1 MTHPSWSGTYLEH
14 LRKFVV
20 VAEELNFSQ
29 AARKLHIAASPLS
42 QRIKDLEHELK
53 QQLFERSTHRV
64 SLTPAGTALLPLA
77 RDVLERFNAIP
88 WKVREASTGRLAPLL
103 FGMPAG
109 VHPLL
114 RERVIALSAA
124 VEDRYDLK
132 RWPGASAD
140 LIAAAVDGR
149 LALTL
154 ARLPITDPALEVIP
168 VMTERLGVAVPADQF
183 AGIEDVALAQLTELS
198 YLPPPGDGNTSYFTE
213 LDSRLD
219 AAGIKKRIR
228 LNTTDYTGITEL
240 IASGIAFSLTML
252 DSRSP
257 MHRYAVDNVIVLPV
271 TELDPA
277 LITGLTWRKD
287 RAAQGG
293 DLADLVKEARAVFA
307 KPIAV

>member
-1 MTHPSWSGTYLEH
+1 MTHPSWSGAYLEH

-20 VAEELNFSQ
+20 VADELNFSQ

-64 SLTPAGTALLPLA
+64 ALTPAGAALLPLA

-88 WKVREASTGRLAPLL
+88 WKVREASTGRRAALL
-103 FGMPAG
+103 LGLPAG

-114 RERVIALSAA
+114 RERVIALSDA
-124 VEDRYDLK
+124 VAGRYDLK
-132 RWPGASAD
+132 RWPGVSAD
-140 LIAAAVDGR
+140 LIAATVDGR

-154 ARLPITDPALEVIP
+154 ARLPITDPALEVLP

-183 AGIEDVALAQLTELS
+183 AGVDDVALAQLTELS
-198 YLPPPGDGNTSYFTE
+198 YLPPPGDGNTSYFAE

-228 LNTTDYTGITEL
+228 LNTTDYVGIAEL
-240 IASGIAFSLTML
+240 ISSGIAFSITML
-252 DSRSP
+252 DTRSP
-257 MHRYAVDNVIVLPV
+257 MHRYTTDNVTVLPV
-271 TELDPA
+271 TELNPS
-277 LITGLTWRKD
+277 LVTGLTWRKD
-287 RAAQGG
+287 RAAPDG
-293 DLADLVKEARAVFA
+293 DLADLVAEAHTVFA
-307 KPIAV
+307 SPISV